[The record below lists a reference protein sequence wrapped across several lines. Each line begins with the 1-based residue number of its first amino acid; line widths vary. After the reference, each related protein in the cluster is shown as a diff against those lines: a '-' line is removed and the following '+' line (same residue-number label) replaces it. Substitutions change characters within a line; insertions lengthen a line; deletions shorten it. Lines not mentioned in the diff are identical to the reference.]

1 MSKKMPDHL
10 KALYGKT
17 VEFISDVIKINVEKL
32 MDKKYRFQT
41 VGSIANRLNGNNR
54 IIPFIVQNDAVSEWQ
69 SGKW

>member
-32 MDKKYRFQT
+32 TDKKYRFQT
-41 VGSIANRLNGNNR
+41 VGSMT
-54 IIPFIVQNDAVSEWQ
+54 PVQLL
-69 SGKW
+69 